1 MSFVRLLLIPNEQIT
16 TTSEIIISGSHFA
29 RSYGVKNHDCKHSLA

>member
-29 RSYGVKNHDCKHSLA
+29 RSYGVKNHDCKHTSA